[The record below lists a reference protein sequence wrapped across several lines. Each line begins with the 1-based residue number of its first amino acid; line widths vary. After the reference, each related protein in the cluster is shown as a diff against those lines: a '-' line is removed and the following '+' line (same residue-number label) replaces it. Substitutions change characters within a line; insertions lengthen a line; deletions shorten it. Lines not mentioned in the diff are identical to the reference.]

1 MARYRLAPAA
11 RTDVA
16 EILVHSHQMFG
27 TLGRRRYRGLMET
40 AFRLVA
46 EQPQRPGA
54 VVRVDLGAGLMQFH
68 LRHCPKPALG
78 EGRVQRP
85 RHAIYYRV
93 VESGLID
100 ILRVLHDRMDPRRH
114 VDNDN

>member
-11 RTDVA
+11 RSDVA
-16 EILVHSHQMFG
+16 EILIYSHQMFG
-27 TLGRRRYRGLMET
+27 PLARSRYRGLMET

-46 EQPQRPGA
+46 EQPRRPGA
-54 VVRVDLGAGLMQFH
+54 AVRPDLGEGLMRFH
-68 LRHCPKPALG
+68 LRHCPDAALRD
-78 EGRVQRP
+78 GRVQRP
-85 RHAIYYRV
+85 CHAVYYRV
-93 VESGLID
+93 VELGLID

>member
-1 MARYRLAPAA
+1 
-11 RTDVA
+11 
-16 EILVHSHQMFG
+16 
-27 TLGRRRYRGLMET
+27 
-40 AFRLVA
+40 
-46 EQPQRPGA
+46 
-54 VVRVDLGAGLMQFH
+54 MQFH
-68 LRHCPKPALG
+68 LRHCPKLAFG